1 MFQRLPIAFPQVQ
14 AFNIYENLLIEICCI
29 IYSLC
34 WTEEITKK
42 VYNNVLNSM
51 KVWYEINAIS
61 MNSENSKT
69 SEPYRILLNFADK
82 INQERSDKYVALSNL
97 SM

>member
-1 MFQRLPIAFPQVQ
+1 MTFFK
-14 AFNIYENLLIEICCI
+14 NLSTLRNYKKKRTSFELS
-29 IYSLC
+29 YSLC
-34 WTEEITKK
+34 WTEKITKK

-69 SEPYRILLNFADK
+69 SEPYRILLNSADK